1 MCEKSYVYKLNTKC
15 PSLSTLFKKNNINH
29 FEVVI
34 TLIFLIF
41 LSRLIQTPI
50 TQKLQQGD
58 KKISILFEAG
68 EISFKITFLGSSV
81 NP

>member
-1 MCEKSYVYKLNTKC
+1 MC
-15 PSLSTLFKKNNINH
+15 FKKNSVNH

-34 TLIFLIF
+34 NLIFLLF
-41 LSRLIQTPI
+41 LSRLIQSLI

-58 KKISILFEAG
+58 KKISILFEPE
-68 EISFKITFLGSSV
+68 EIAFKITYLVSSV